1 MESKGHIDVGDIH
14 HMMNKMGIKVNM
26 DEASVLLVSADQDNN
41 NVLNM
46 NEFMDLIFSQND
58 ALNVDLGKIAAIQ
71 ASPIKMEEGTQF
83 ISDIRKDAEQLKQIR
98 TKNQWKLFIQRN
110 LNNISLDLLNID
122 KDKLY

>member
-83 ISDIRKDAEQLKQIR
+83 ISDIRKDAEQLK
-98 TKNQWKLFIQRN
+98 
-110 LNNISLDLLNID
+110 
-122 KDKLY
+122 